1 MPTAHTIKYHNNPT
15 IKLSEREVE
24 VLYLIA
30 HEFKNKEIARMLFLS
45 EHTVDTYRKKLLI
58 KLRAKNS
65 AGLVRRSFEERIMP
79 RSMPNFLHGIPQE
92 IINRQSSDKLKKHI
106 A

>member
-1 MPTAHTIKYHNNPT
+1 MPTAHTIKYIDNPT

-30 HEFKNKEIARMLFLS
+30 YEFKNREIARMLFLS
-45 EHTVDTYRKKLLI
+45 EHTIDTYRKKLLI

-65 AGLVRRSFEERIMP
+65 AGLVRRSFEERILPCAMP
-79 RSMPNFLHGIPQE
+79 KFLHGIPQE
-92 IINRQSSDKLKKHI
+92 IIKRPSNSPNKQI